1 MSRRHISQHEA
12 HALAKRVTEL
22 ESERNSQR
30 NRWAKS
36 YPFGG
41 VLIGTVIRDRDWL
54 SGRMEAAHLLG
65 HAVVAT
71 TGNDG
76 NIQFYA
82 LPLPKE

>member
-1 MSRRHISQHEA
+1 MSRRYISQREA
-12 HALAKRVTEL
+12 HALAKRVTKL
-22 ESERNSQR
+22 ESERDAQR
-30 NRWAKS
+30 TRWAQS
-36 YPFGG
+36 YPGG
-41 VLIGTVIRDRDWL
+41 VSLGMVTRDRDWL